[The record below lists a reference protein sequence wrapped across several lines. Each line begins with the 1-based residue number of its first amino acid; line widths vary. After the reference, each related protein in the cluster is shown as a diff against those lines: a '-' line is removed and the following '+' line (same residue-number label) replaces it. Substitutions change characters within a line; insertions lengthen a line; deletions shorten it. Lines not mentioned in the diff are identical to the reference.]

1 MEISRMMLGTVQFGL
16 DYGIANSSGKPSYE
30 RSRDIIKAAVDSG
43 INTLDTAAAYGTS
56 EEVVGR
62 ALRELNLKNK
72 MLVITKVLPVNGLSG
87 NAAKDFIFN
96 SIRDSIK
103 KLGCDSLD
111 GCLFH
116 REEDFKYM
124 DILLEAREKG
134 LTAKAGISIDT
145 DKLLDEILSSGADYV
160 QLPFNIL
167 DKRLTGKDFL
177 EKAKAKSM
185 KLFSRS
191 VYLQGLLLMSEE
203 KIGGALKDV
212 IPVRRKLEN
221 LAGEIGISPAELY
234 MRFVLSH
241 EEIDSVLT
249 GVDNTEQLKENVELF
264 AKGPLNKEILAEVD
278 RIVPEFP
285 EEIVRPNKWP
295 KKS

>member
-1 MEISRMMLGTVQFGL
+1 MQISRMMLGTVQFGL

-30 RSRDIIKAAVDSG
+30 SSRDIIKAAFDSG
-43 INTLDTAAAYGTS
+43 INTLDTAAAYGSS
-56 EEVVGR
+56 EDVIGQ
-62 ALRELNLKNK
+62 ALSELDLKNR

-87 NAAKDFIFN
+87 SAAEDFIFS
-96 SIRDSIK
+96 SIENSIK
-103 KLGCDSLD
+103 KLGGKALD

-124 DILLEAREKG
+124 SILLRARDEG
-134 LTAKAGISIDT
+134 LIKKAGISIDT
-145 DKLLDEILSSGADYV
+145 DKLLEEVLASGADYV

-167 DKRLTGKDFL
+167 DKRFTSKYFL
-177 EKAKAKSM
+177 KKANANGM

-203 KIGGALKDV
+203 KITGLLRNV
-212 IPVRRKLEN
+212 IPGRRKLE
-221 LAGEIGISPAELY
+221 AIAQERGISPAELY

-241 EEIDSVLT
+241 DEIDSVLT
-249 GVDNTEQLKENVELF
+249 GVDNVGQLKENVALF
-264 AKGPLNKEILAEVD
+264 AKGPLDKATLDEID
-278 RIVPEFP
+278 KCVPEFP

-295 KKS
+295 KR

>member
-1 MEISRMMLGTVQFGL
+1 MKISRMMLGTVQFGL

-30 RSRDIIKAAVDSG
+30 SAREIIKAACDSG

-56 EEVVGR
+56 EDVIGR
-62 ALRELNLKNK
+62 ALEELQLKNK

-87 NAAKDFIFN
+87 KDAEDFIFT
-96 SIRDSIK
+96 SIRNSIK
-103 KLGCDSLD
+103 KLGCESLD

-124 DILLEAREKG
+124 EFLLKAREKG
-134 LTAKAGISIDT
+134 LVKNAGISIDT
-145 DKLLDEILSSGADYV
+145 ASLLDEVLSSGADYV

-167 DKRLTGKDFL
+167 DKRFTGKDFL
-177 EKAKAKSM
+177 KKAKAKSI

-203 KIGGALKDV
+203 KITGKLRNV
-212 IPVRRKLEN
+212 IPVRRRLE
-221 LAGEIGISPAELY
+221 AIAKEKGMSSAELY

-241 EEIDSVLT
+241 DEIDSVLT
-249 GVDNTEQLKENVELF
+249 GVDNITQLKENIALF
-264 AKGPLNKEILAEVD
+264 AKGPLDKETLERINK
-278 RIVPEFP
+278 IVPEFP

-295 KKS
+295 KKI

>member
-1 MEISRMMLGTVQFGL
+1 MKISRMMLGTVQFGL

-30 RSRDIIKAAVDSG
+30 SAREIIKAACDSG

-56 EEVVGR
+56 EDVIGR
-62 ALRELNLKNK
+62 ALEELQLKNK

-87 NAAKDFIFN
+87 KDAEDFIFT
-96 SIRDSIK
+96 SIRNSIK
-103 KLGCDSLD
+103 KLGCESLD

-124 DILLEAREKG
+124 EFLLKAREKG
-134 LTAKAGISIDT
+134 LVKNAGISIDT
-145 DKLLDEILSSGADYV
+145 ASLLDEVLSSGADYV

-167 DKRLTGKDFL
+167 DKRFTGKDFL
-177 EKAKAKSM
+177 KKAKAKSV

-203 KIGGALKDV
+203 KITGKLRDV
-212 IPVRRKLEN
+212 IPVRRRLE
-221 LAGEIGISPAELY
+221 AIAKEKGMSPAELY

-241 EEIDSVLT
+241 DEIDSVLT
-249 GVDNTEQLKENVELF
+249 GVDNVTQLKENIALF
-264 AKGPLNKEILAEVD
+264 AKGPLDKETLERID
-278 RIVPEFP
+278 KIVPEFP

-295 KKS
+295 KKI

>member
-1 MEISRMMLGTVQFGL
+1 MKISRMMLGTVQFGL

-30 RSRDIIKAAVDSG
+30 SAREIIKAACDSG

-56 EEVVGR
+56 EDVIGR
-62 ALRELNLKNK
+62 ALEELQLKNK
-72 MLVITKVLPVNGLSG
+72 MFVITKVLPVNGLSG
-87 NAAKDFIFN
+87 KDAEDFIFT
-96 SIRDSIK
+96 SIRNSIK
-103 KLGCDSLD
+103 KLGCESLD

-124 DILLEAREKG
+124 EFLLKAREKG
-134 LTAKAGISIDT
+134 LVKNAGISIDT
-145 DKLLDEILSSGADYV
+145 ASLLDEVLSSGADYV

-167 DKRLTGKDFL
+167 DKRFTGKDFL
-177 EKAKAKSM
+177 KKAKAKSI

-203 KIGGALKDV
+203 KITGKLRNV
-212 IPVRRKLEN
+212 IPVRRRLE
-221 LAGEIGISPAELY
+221 AIAKEKGMSSAELY

-241 EEIDSVLT
+241 DEIDSVLT
-249 GVDNTEQLKENVELF
+249 GVDNITQLKENIALF
-264 AKGPLNKEILAEVD
+264 AKGPLDKETLERINK
-278 RIVPEFP
+278 IVPEFP

-295 KKS
+295 KKI